1 MINLLRFAVIL
12 LAVAGR
18 PAFAATFEES
28 IPPGANYD
36 KAEFRLW
43 LPDGAGRVRALVIL
57 VPGSNGD
64 GRAQVD
70 EPFWQAFAT
79 KHQLGLV
86 GVRLTDKPH
95 DQMFIEHYVDVSKGS
110 GQAFLDA

>member
-1 MINLLRFAVIL
+1 MPRFFAAIAIVL
-12 LAVAGR
+12 LAGSAR
-18 PAFAATFEES
+18 AATFDES
-28 IPPGANYD
+28 ILPGANFD

-43 LPDGAGRVRALVIL
+43 LPDDAGRVRALVIL

-70 EPFWQAFAT
+70 EPFWREFAT
-79 KHQLGLV
+79 KHQLALI

-110 GQAFLDA
+110 GQAVLDA